1 MKRLVTQ
8 FDVQRTRAT
17 AATPT
22 CCCCC
27 CCCVGSVLTA
37 TAVATVDAAEI
48 AGRAE
53 VPGGQRWLYG
63 LAAFMALP
71 IALLAA
77 GTAGFLV
84 VQITEPLAF
93 LASIGAFFGA
103 WIGTLVAIHGRL
115 QSPRMAKSVA
125 LTVVPCSI
133 LFGLEFFA
141 GAALLFAGG
150 GGGVLYLLIAAALP
164 FVATPLLLLWIR
176 S

>member
-8 FDVQRTRAT
+8 FDAQRTRAT

-37 TAVATVDAAEI
+37 TALATIDASDA
-48 AGRAE
+48 AGRAPA
-53 VPGGQRWLYG
+53 PGAGRWLWC

-84 VQITEPLAF
+84 AQASVQLAF
-93 LASIGAFFGA
+93 LASTGAFFGA
-103 WIGTLVAIHGRL
+103 WIAVLVAVHGHL
-115 QSPRMAKSVA
+115 QSPRMIKSVSI
-125 LTVVPCSI
+125 TVVACSI

-141 GAALLFAGG
+141 GAALIFEGG
-150 GGGVLYLLIAAALP
+150 GGGVAYLVLAAMLP
-164 FVATPLLLLWIR
+164 FVAVPLLLLWIR